1 MATAD
6 TDDGRGRRV
15 LVTGGAGFIGRNLI
29 ETLTA
34 SGYQL
39 TVFDTSEAGL
49 DTLPDGASVRFVQ
62 GDVRDAGAVGRAI
75 QGCSAV
81 VHLAAQT
88 GVPGSVEDPQTD
100 CDINVLGTL
109 NVLEAARHVSSGE
122 SPLRVVFASSNAPMG
137 RQEPPAREDAAPLP
151 VSPYGASKLAGEAY
165 CLAYQGSFGLGTV
178 ALRFANVYGPRSQHK
193 TSVVAAFIRDALAGA
208 PLTVYGDG
216 AQTRDFIYVDD
227 LCRAI
232 VVALQSDVAGEIYQI
247 ATGKETSINE
257 LVDALS
263 EVSGR
268 RLDVQHQPARVGDV
282 ARNFSDISKAG
293 DQLAWEPRVSLR
305 EGLST
310 TWSWFASQTGSGG
323 PS

>member
-1 MATAD
+1 MTTAD
-6 TDDGRGRRV
+6 NDDGRGRRV
-15 LVTGGAGFIGRNLI
+15 LVTGGAGFIGLNLI
-29 ETLTA
+29 ETLA
-34 SGYQL
+34 AAGYVV

-49 DTLPDGASVRFVQ
+49 DALPGGGSMRFVQ
-62 GDVRDAGAVGRAI
+62 GDVRDAAALGRAI
-75 QGCSAV
+75 EGCSAV

-88 GVPGSVEDPQTD
+88 GVPGSVEDPRTD

-109 NVLEAARHVSSGE
+109 NVLEAARRASSGD

-137 RQEPPAREDAAPLP
+137 RQAPPAREDAAPLP

-165 CLAYQGSFGLGTV
+165 CLAYHGSFGLGTV
-178 ALRFANVYGPRSQHK
+178 ALRFANVYGPRSGHK

-227 LCRAI
+227 LCRA
-232 VVALQSDVAGEIYQI
+232 VVAALQSDAAGEIYQI
-247 ATGKETSINE
+247 ATGVETSINE
-257 LVDALS
+257 LIDILS

-268 RLDVQHQPARVGDV
+268 RLDVRRQPARVGDV
-282 ARNFSDISKAG
+282 ARNFSDISKAR
-293 DQLAWEPRVSLR
+293 DQLAWQPSVSLR

-310 TWSWFASQTGSGG
+310 TWSWFASETGSGG
-323 PS
+323 SS